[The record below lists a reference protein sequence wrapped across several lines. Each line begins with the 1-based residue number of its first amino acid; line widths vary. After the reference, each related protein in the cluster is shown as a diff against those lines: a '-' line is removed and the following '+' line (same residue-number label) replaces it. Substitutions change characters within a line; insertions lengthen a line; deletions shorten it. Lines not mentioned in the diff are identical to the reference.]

1 MIQVTLDYDQHL
13 CKSRFGM
20 ILPAMNLVIRHCDQ
34 HLCKSR
40 FWGDFASNEF
50 GHKTLNYDQHLCKS
64 WSFLGDFT
72 SDEFGHKILN
82 YDQHLCES
90 RFQGDFAS

>member
-1 MIQVTLDYDQHL
+1 MIQVTLDYDQY
-13 CKSRFGM
+13 
-20 ILPAMNLVIRHCDQ
+20 
-34 HLCKSR
+34 LCKSR

-64 WSFLGDFT
+64 WSFLGDFA